1 MTVNQAVS
9 TAKLDALVDRV
20 IRDERHPIDR
30 DLAFRLVALRRWVMR
45 VGADGPNVQFTT
57 DLGGR
62 PAGWML
68 TARGEQVAREEA
80 ERTV

>member
-1 MTVNQAVS
+1 MTLSEAINA
-9 TAKLDALVDRV
+9 AKRDVLVDRV

-45 VGADGPNVQFTT
+45 VGAGGPLAQFHA